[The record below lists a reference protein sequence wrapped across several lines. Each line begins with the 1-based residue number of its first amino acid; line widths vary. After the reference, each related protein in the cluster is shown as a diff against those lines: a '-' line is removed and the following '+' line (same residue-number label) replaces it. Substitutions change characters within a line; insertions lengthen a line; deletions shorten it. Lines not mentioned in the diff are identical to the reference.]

1 MLQDNG
7 KIAVKS
13 LCNQSDNSLSNGCC
27 RSICWERMG
36 ILRKTKWVGLC
47 LLLILMTAQ
56 GAPKRVV
63 LAQSTA
69 ATCASDVIVQPGD
82 TLSLIAGRTMGNL
95 ASYNAILTAT
105 NAKAAQDPTYATLA
119 NANVLVVGWKLCVP
133 LGSGVPTGTT
143 VGIIA
148 QPTPTPL
155 PAPIVAPTP
164 PALDLTLA
172 EMHPLMIE
180 YMRAQSYPGSDI
192 VIEQTLAPGRNYN
205 RYLASYL
212 SEGNKIYAL
221 LTVPQG
227 QQPATGWPVVIF
239 NHGYIPPEQYRTTER
254 YIAYVDAFARNGYL
268 VFRSDYRGHGSSEG
282 EATGGY
288 GTPAYTIDVLN
299 AVAAVKRYAAADPNR
314 IGMWG
319 HSMGGQITLRAM
331 VVTDD
336 IKAGVIWAGVVGSYP
351 DLLERWRRQSTNPP
365 PPVTS
370 GQARR
375 WRDELT
381 AQYGSPQE
389 NPAAWAAISPN
400 SYIAD
405 LSGPIELHHGTAD
418 TSVPIE
424 FSRTLYGQIQ
434 AVGGTVNSFEYA
446 GDDHNIAAN
455 LGTALTRSV
464 AFFDQHVKAQSAP

>member
-1 MLQDNG
+1 MLTWRL
-7 KIAVKS
+7 AY
-13 LCNQSDNSLSNGCC
+13 
-27 RSICWERMG
+27 
-36 ILRKTKWVGLC
+36 
-47 LLLILMTAQ
+47 
-56 GAPKRVV
+56 
-63 LAQSTA
+63 AQSA
-69 ATCASDVIVQPGD
+69 ATTCASDVIVQPGD
-82 TLSLIAGRTMGNL
+82 TLSLIAGRSLGNL
-95 ASYNAILTAT
+95 AGYNAILTAT
-105 NAKAAQDPTYATLA
+105 NAKAAQDPTYATIA
-119 NANVLVVGWKLCVP
+119 NANALVVGWKLCVP
-133 LGSGVPTGTT
+133 GSGALTGNNRAE
-143 VGIIA
+143 VVA

-155 PAPIVAPTP
+155 PVPIVAPTP
-164 PALDLTLA
+164 PVLDLPLS
-172 EMHPLMIE
+172 EMHPLMID

-192 VIEQTLAPGRNYN
+192 VIEQTLAPGVNYN

-299 AVAAVKRYAAADPNR
+299 AVASVKRYGAADPNR

-331 VVTDD
+331 VVTAD

-351 DLLERWRRQSTNPP
+351 DLLERWRRPSNSPLPP
-365 PPVTS
+365 TTS

-375 WRDELT
+375 WRVELT
-381 AQYGSPQE
+381 EKYGSPQE
-389 NPAAWAAISPN
+389 NPTFWAAISPN
-400 SYIAD
+400 SYLAD

-424 FSRTLYGQIQ
+424 FSRTLDGQIQ
-434 AVGGTVNSFEYA
+434 AVGGAVNSFEYP

-464 AFFDQHVKAQSAP
+464 AFFDQHVKALPAE